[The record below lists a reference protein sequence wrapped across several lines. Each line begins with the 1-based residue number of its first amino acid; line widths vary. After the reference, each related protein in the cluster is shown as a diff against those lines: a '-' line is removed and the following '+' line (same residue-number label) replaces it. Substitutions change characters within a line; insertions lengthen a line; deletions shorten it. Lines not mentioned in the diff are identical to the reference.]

1 MKEVWKDV
9 KGYEG
14 AYQVS
19 NLGNVR
25 SLDRTT
31 EVRKGNNTYTIV
43 RKGKVLQ
50 PLIRQ
55 HGYLGVQ
62 LFDRLQA
69 TNARGMRTVSI
80 HRLVAEAFVPN
91 PDGLPEVNHKDEDKT
106 NNRADN
112 LEWMS
117 HAKNSSYGTRGRRI
131 SEKNT
136 NGKRSKPICQY
147 TISGKFIEEYPS
159 VSEVERKHGFAPANI
174 SRCANG
180 SPQYHHAYGYL
191 WVWA

>member
-1 MKEVWKDV
+1 MTETWKDV

-25 SLDRTT
+25 SLDRST
-31 EVRKGNNTYTIV
+31 EVRKGNNTYTLV
-43 RKGKVLQ
+43 LKGKVLQ
-50 PLIRQ
+50 PLVRN

-112 LEWMS
+112 LEWMN
-117 HAKNSSYGTRGRRI
+117 HIENTRYGTAVQRRTDKEI
-131 SEKNT
+131 
-136 NGKRSKPICQY
+136 NGKKSKPICQY
-147 TISGKFIEEYPS
+147 TLDGKLVAEYPS
-159 VSEVERKHGFAPANI
+159 LNEVGRSTGLGIGNI

-180 SPQYHHAYGYL
+180 SPQYRHAYGYL